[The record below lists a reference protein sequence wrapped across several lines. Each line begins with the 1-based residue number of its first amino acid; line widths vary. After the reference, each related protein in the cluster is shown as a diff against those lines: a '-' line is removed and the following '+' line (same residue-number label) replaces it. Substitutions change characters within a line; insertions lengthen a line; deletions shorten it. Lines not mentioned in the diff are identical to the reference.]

1 LATAPQ
7 VYPFY
12 QRENSASSLRK
23 RKRRTLHPPNDLFIS
38 AQNLDL
44 TKFRGLRRVHNDKGG
59 NPMRVCCISSL
70 KFMVQA
76 EQKER
81 FATILFFRQE
91 IAGVPVDGP
100 VSY

>member
-1 LATAPQ
+1 MLLHAPN
-7 VYPFY
+7 V
-12 QRENSASSLRK
+12 K
-23 RKRRTLHPPNDLFIS
+23 FIYF

-44 TKFRGLRRVHNDKGG
+44 TKFREPTARTNDKGG

-70 KFMVQA
+70 KFMGQA

-91 IAGVPVDGP
+91 IAGVPLDGP
-100 VSY
+100 VAY